1 VGHAMTAATP
11 TREYLADRYDR
22 LRNSCEWIA
31 SDTGMVETDSIFG
44 ADGLRGFTQSLTDAR
59 LLDGLSEHDANT
71 VAMLVTLDFPRGPAH
86 MAWRI
91 RDWLNPDGNS
101 VGREDDNTPAV
112 ATVLTL
118 SLGLVLSAFAGPE
131 FAEASTA
138 VRMFEKPGD
147 ELDGLTP

>member
-1 VGHAMTAATP
+1 MTTTIPVGSNG
-11 TREYLADRYDR
+11 EYLGDRYDR
-22 LRNSCEWIA
+22 LRSGAEQLA
-31 SDTGMVETDSIFG
+31 SDPGMVETDSIFG
-44 ADGLRGFTQSLTDAR
+44 ADGLRAFTHSLIDAR
-59 LLDGLSEHDANT
+59 VLDGLSEHDANT
-71 VAMLVTLDFPRGPAH
+71 VTMLVVLDFPKGPAH

-101 VGREDDNTPAV
+101 VGREDDNTLAV

-131 FAEASTA
+131 FMEASRLA
-138 VRMFEKPGD
+138 QMFEKPGD